1 MLILVVSL
9 LYSLFAFPA
18 SAIATNEYD
27 FPNFSVASGSFTGGS
42 QYATCLICGGLAT
55 FGMTP
60 FSVDNLPHTTN
71 GSYIL
76 PNGTTVLVTEDVDEY
91 MNGILDFR
99 TGEIE

>member
-1 MLILVVSL
+1 
-9 LYSLFAFPA
+9 
-18 SAIATNEYD
+18 
-27 FPNFSVASGSFTGGS
+27 
-42 QYATCLICGGLAT
+42 
-55 FGMTP
+55 MTP

-91 MNGILDFR
+91 MNGTLDFR